1 MFFKKAADG
10 SSVYV
15 GGNFNPK
22 VMNLTMDGG
31 GFYDLDHNVNSPPGG
46 MCDGYDSFYNQVNPI
61 DGIFCIKCCK
71 GITECD
77 IPLGISGGCPAQAPG
92 DYTAKIFPQGI
103 LPITGRSLSN
113 PGVPQPSDGAPAS
126 SGSTSGSGSSSPGS
140 PTGSA
145 KSEELKNTIS
155 TFVLSLFG
163 LIL

>member
-113 PGVPQPSDGAPAS
+113 PGVPQVLQSLLQALVPLSKQ
-126 SGSTSGSGSSSPGS
+126 TS
-140 PTGSA
+140 
-145 KSEELKNTIS
+145 LWW
-155 TFVLSLFG
+155 FLSYYRDSRYWHG
-163 LIL
+163 G